1 MKLHANTHTVEKS
14 GQFEENAFSIEAS
27 AKAFMILSDGLYSN
41 KILAV
46 VRELSTNAYD
56 SHVDAGCTDK
66 PFEVHLPTRL
76 EPYFHVRDFG
86 TSMSHENCMTLYT
99 TYFRSTRNNSN
110 DAVGCLGLGSKAP
123 FAYTDSFTVEAYLDG
138 TKRIYSAHRDR
149 NGSPTFSLLDSV
161 ETNEP
166 NGIKVSMP
174 VQNDDIDT
182 FIREARNVYQY
193 FKVRPIFT
201 GNDQVWFRDEE
212 TLLKASDN
220 TWEFNTGDSS
230 NKIIMGQ
237 IAYPINEDSIASRY
251 DDSDKIGDFLWK
263 SNGLRLYVNIG
274 DVDITPSRESLSY
287 TPETKKNIR
296 NLLQKVLDD
305 IKDTVED
312 SIKSQTT
319 LYLARKKFLD
329 IESQCSSVKSAMESL
344 NNAIEWNGQKIF
356 DSMVGNKINTEG
368 LGIKMLY
375 KSGYRSKT
383 ETNKDVKNIPLRR
396 EVRFYIDNCERG
408 GLGRIRQELKGDFTA
423 NNNGYTAYIYTPRAD
438 ETADNNRL
446 LKVLGDATIDAVTLT
461 ESLPKVQRQSSGGS
475 GSTVDY
481 SEVNYYDEDA
491 GMILSKNMSVKF
503 EDSVYIP
510 TKKGECL
517 INGREISDSTIAK
530 IIGYI
535 YADIGTDKT
544 FYFLTPSQI
553 KTRKLDE
560 RGNWMSETHL
570 VSLIRELGTYHAEE
584 TNAIRY
590 QYTIGNGSR
599 FKDVFKKTQTNNRA
613 KQIMEAYE
621 EYHNSVNKSYD
632 KLDDIWNICHKI
644 GLNVYEDNAQ
654 KIDTKSR
661 FEKPL
666 NDELKKYPLLHA
678 GVLNGLWSDD
688 QRQAV
693 ADYIDLVENSTKEL
707 TTV

>member
-123 FAYTDSFTVEAYLDG
+123 FAYTDSFTVEAYFDG

-193 FKVRPIFT
+193 FKVRPTFT

-251 DDSDKIGDFLWK
+251 DDNDKIGDFLWK

-356 DSMVGNKINTEG
+356 DAMVGNKINTEG

-375 KSGYRSKT
+375 KSGYRSKA
-383 ETNKDVKNIPLRR
+383 ETNKDIKSIPLRR
-396 EVRFYIDNCERG
+396 DVRFYIDNCERG
-408 GLGRIRQELKGDFTA
+408 GLGRIRQELKEDFGA
-423 NNNGYTAYIYTPRAD
+423 NGYTAYIYTPSDD
-438 ETADNNRL
+438 ETVDNNRL
-446 LKVLGDATIDAVTLT
+446 LKVLGDATLDAVTLT

-481 SEVNYYDEDA
+481 SEVNYYDEEA

-517 INGREISDSTIAK
+517 INGRWISDSTIAK

-553 KTRKLDE
+553 KMRKLNE

-570 VSLIRELGTYHAEE
+570 VSLIRELGAYHAEE

-613 KQIMEAYE
+613 KEILEAYE
-621 EYHNSVNKSYD
+621 EYHHSVNKSYD
-632 KLDDIWNICHKI
+632 KLDDIWNLCHKI
-644 GLNVYEDNAQ
+644 GLSVYEDNVQ

-678 GVLNGLWSDD
+678 GVLNALWSDD

-707 TTV
+707 TTA

>member
-56 SHVDAGCTDK
+56 SHVDAGCIEK
-66 PFEVHLPTRL
+66 PFEVHLPNRL
-76 EPYFHVRDFG
+76 EPFFHVRDFG

-123 FAYTDSFTVEAYLDG
+123 FAYTDSFTVEAYMDG
-138 TKRIYSAHRDR
+138 KKRIYSAHRDR
-149 NGSPTFSLLDSV
+149 NGSPTFSLL
-161 ETNEP
+161 ETVDTAEP
-166 NGIKVSMP
+166 NGIKVAMP
-174 VQNDDIDT
+174 VKNDDMET
-182 FIREARNVYQY
+182 FRREAQNVFQY
-193 FKVRPIFT
+193 FKVRPTII
-201 GNDQVWFRDEE
+201 GNDQVYFRDEE
-212 TLLKASDN
+212 SLLRASDN

-237 IAYPINEDSIASRY
+237 IAYPINEDNISSRY
-251 DDSDKIGDFLWK
+251 SDDDKIGNFLWH

-274 DVDITPSRESLSY
+274 DVDITPSREALSY
-287 TPETKKNIR
+287 TPETKNNIR

-305 IKDTVED
+305 IKNTVED
-312 SIKSQTT
+312 SIKSQPT

-329 IESQCSSVKSAMESL
+329 IESQCSSVRSAMESL

-356 DSMVGNKINTEG
+356 DMMVGNKINAEG

-375 KSGYRSKT
+375 KSGYRSKA
-383 ETNKDVKNIPLRR
+383 ETNKDIKNIPLRR
-396 EVRFYIDNCERG
+396 DVRFYIDNCERG
-408 GLGRIRQELKGDFTA
+408 GLGRIRQELKEDFGA
-423 NNNGYTAYIYTPRAD
+423 NGYTAYIYTPNDD
-438 ETADNNRL
+438 ETVDNNRL
-446 LKVLGDATIDAVTLT
+446 LKILGDATLDAVTLT

-481 SEVNYYDEDA
+481 SEVNYYDEEA
-491 GMILSKNMSVKF
+491 GMVLAKNMSVKF

-517 INGREISDSTIAK
+517 INGLLFSDSTVAK

-570 VSLIRELGTYHAEE
+570 VSLIRELGAYHAEE

-599 FKDVFKKTQTNNRA
+599 FKDVFQKTQTNNRA
-613 KQIMEAYE
+613 KEILEAYE

-644 GLNVYEDNAQ
+644 GLSVYEDNSQ
-654 KIDTKSR
+654 KIDTKAR

-666 NDELKKYPLLHA
+666 NEELKKYPLLHA
-678 GVLNGLWSDD
+678 GVLNSLWSDD
-688 QRQAV
+688 QRKAV

>member
-56 SHVDAGCTDK
+56 SHVDAGCIEK
-66 PFEVHLPTRL
+66 PFEVHLPNRL
-76 EPYFHVRDFG
+76 EPFFHVRDFG

-110 DAVGCLGLGSKAP
+110 DSVGCLGLGSKAP
-123 FAYTDSFTVEAYLDG
+123 FAYTDSFTVEAYVDG
-138 TKRIYSAHRDR
+138 KKRIYSAHRDR
-149 NGSPTFSLLDSV
+149 NGSPTFSLL
-161 ETNEP
+161 ETVDTSEP

-174 VQNDDIDT
+174 VKNDDMET
-182 FIREARNVYQY
+182 FRREAQNVFQY
-193 FKVRPIFT
+193 FKVRPTIL
-201 GNDQVWFRDEE
+201 GNDQVYFRDES
-212 TLLKASDN
+212 TLLRATDG

-237 IAYPINEDSIASRY
+237 IAYPINEDNISSRY
-251 DDSDKIGDFLWK
+251 SDDDKIGNFLWH

-274 DVDITPSRESLSY
+274 DVDITPSREALSY

-296 NLLQKVLDD
+296 NMLQKVLDD

-312 SIKSQTT
+312 SIKSQPT

-329 IESQCSSVKSAMESL
+329 IESQCASVKSAMESL

-356 DSMVGNKINTEG
+356 DHMVGNKITVEG

-375 KSGYRSKT
+375 KSGYRSKA
-383 ETNKDVKNIPLRR
+383 ETQKDVKNIPLRR
-396 EVRFYIDNCERG
+396 DIRFYIDNCDRG
-408 GLGRIRQELKGDFTA
+408 GLGRIRQELKEDFGA
-423 NNNGYTAYIYTPRAD
+423 NGYTVYIYELVEG
-438 ETADNNRL
+438 ETLENNRF
-446 LKVLGDATIDAVTLT
+446 LKTLGDATLDSVTLT
-461 ESLPKVQRQSSGGS
+461 ESLPKVQRKSSGGS

-481 SEVNYYDEDA
+481 SEVNYYDEEA
-491 GMILSKNMSVKF
+491 GRILTKSMSVKF

-510 TKKGECL
+510 TKKGECSIGGRT
-517 INGREISDSTIAK
+517 INENILAK
-530 IIGYI
+530 IVGYI
-535 YADIGTDKT
+535 YEDIGTDKT

-553 KTRKLDE
+553 KMRKLDE
-560 RGNWMSETHL
+560 RDNWSSEQHL
-570 VSLIRELGTYHAEE
+570 LDLIKDLGLYHANEI
-584 TNAIRY
+584 NSIRH
-590 QYTIGNGSR
+590 QHTAGNGYR
-599 FKDVFKKTQTNNRA
+599 WKDVFAKTKSNNRA
-613 KQIMEAYE
+613 KEIMAAYE
-621 EYHNSVNKSYD
+621 EYHNSINKSYN
-632 KLDDIWNICHKI
+632 KLDDVWNICRSLSMRMHEADT
-644 GLNVYEDNAQ
+644 N
-654 KIDTKSR
+654 IDLKAR

-666 NDELKKYPLLHA
+666 NDEIKKYPMLYSN
-678 GVLNGLWSDD
+678 VLNTLWGDD
-688 QRQAV
+688 QKQAV

>member
-174 VQNDDIDT
+174 VQNDDIDV

-193 FKVRPIFT
+193 FKVRPTFT

-220 TWEFNTGDSS
+220 TWEFSTGDSA

-251 DDSDKIGDFLWK
+251 DDNDKIGDFLWK

-356 DSMVGNKINTEG
+356 DAMVGNKINTEG

-375 KSGYRSKT
+375 KSGYRSKA
-383 ETNKDVKNIPLRR
+383 ETNKDIKSIPLRR
-396 EVRFYIDNCERG
+396 DVRFYIDNCERG
-408 GLGRIRQELKGDFTA
+408 GLGRIRQELKEDFGA
-423 NNNGYTAYIYTPRAD
+423 NGYTAYIYTPSDD
-438 ETADNNRL
+438 ETVDNNRL
-446 LKVLGDATIDAVTLT
+446 LKVLGDATLDAVTLT

-481 SEVNYYDEDA
+481 SEVNYYDEEA
-491 GMILSKNMSVKF
+491 GRILSKNMSVKF
-503 EDSVYIP
+503 EDSIYIP

-517 INGREISDSTIAK
+517 INGRWISDSTIAK

-570 VSLIRELGTYHAEE
+570 VSLIRELGAYHAEE

-613 KQIMEAYE
+613 KEILEAYE
-621 EYHNSVNKSYD
+621 EYHHSVNKSYD
-632 KLDDIWNICHKI
+632 KLDDIWNLCHKI
-644 GLNVYEDNAQ
+644 GLSVYEDTQ
-654 KIDTKSR
+654 KIDTKAR

-666 NDELKKYPLLHA
+666 NEELKKYPLLHA
-678 GVLNGLWSDD
+678 GVLNHLWSDD

-707 TTV
+707 TAV